1 MDLTLK
7 ELPFSG
13 EFLKRSTL
21 VTGRN
26 VAVFLLLLDILGL
39 FISVCL
45 TVFWR
50 LGVLLPIFDPLFF
63 GFMAAVL
70 LGLYLGDAYRPDT
83 QLTGLRAP
91 ARVLVMSLVV
101 GVASSTLLYLF
112 ALWGHSTMAGR
123 GIWLPSLIFF
133 TVWAVLIRLWVA
145 PWMKIHVQQR
155 RWLVLVG
162 DENTQQFGVELKK
175 LDPLGRFVMLS
186 QDRRSWSIR
195 LEDRVDGDGIF
206 HAASLEELSDWL
218 LQPWTG
224 VIVGNAAQLS
234 EQQIKRLVDIRLQ
247 GGQIFSPQEFY
258 ESFAYKIPAALLHD
272 SWFALAS
279 GFSLFQSRL
288 SWKLRRLIDIVV
300 ASLVLIVLS
309 PLMSVVALAVKLE
322 SPGSIF
328 YKQMRTGLHGKP
340 FGVIKFRSML
350 QNAERQGAQ
359 WASLKDPRITRVGYL
374 LRLMRIDELP
384 QLWNVLRGE
393 MSLIGP
399 RPERPEFDQKLAAEI
414 PYYNIRYLVKPG
426 ITGWA
431 QVMYPYGASVE
442 DSYEKLSYDLYYIKN
457 FSFWLDIAIALKT
470 LRVVFLG
477 KGR

>member
-1 MDLTLK
+1 M
-7 ELPFSG
+7 
-13 EFLKRSTL
+13 EFGKRSTL

-26 VAVFLLLLDILGL
+26 IAVFLLLLDILGL
-39 FISVCL
+39 LISVCL

-50 LGVLLPIFDPLFF
+50 LGALMPVFDPLFF

-70 LGLYLGDAYRPDT
+70 LGLYLGDTYRPDT

-91 ARVLVMSLVV
+91 ARVLIMSLVV

-112 ALWGHSTMAGR
+112 GLWGHSTMAGR

-195 LEDRVDGDGIF
+195 LEDKVDGDGIF

-224 VIVGNAAQLS
+224 VIVGNAMQLS

-288 SWKLRRLIDIVV
+288 SWKLRRLIDIVA
-300 ASLVLIVLS
+300 ASLVLLVLS
-309 PLMSVVALAVKLE
+309 PLMCMVALAVKLD

-399 RPERPEFDQKLAAEI
+399 RPERPEFDRKLAAEI

>member
-7 ELPFSG
+7 ELPLPRGFW
-13 EFLKRSTL
+13 KQSTL

-26 VAVFLLLLDILGL
+26 IAVFLLVLDILGL
-39 FISVCL
+39 LISVCL

-50 LGVLLPIFDPLFF
+50 LGTLLPVFDPLFF

-91 ARVLVMSLVV
+91 ARVLIMSIIV
-101 GVASSTLLYLF
+101 GVAASTMLYLLG
-112 ALWGHSTMAGR
+112 LWGKSEMAGR
-123 GIWLPSLIFF
+123 GIWLPSLMFF
-133 TVWAVLIRLWVA
+133 TIWAVLTRLWVA

-186 QDRRSWSIR
+186 QDSNSWPMSP
-195 LEDRVDGDGIF
+195 EDRIDEDGIF

-218 LQPWTG
+218 LQSWSG
-224 VIVGNAAQLS
+224 VIVGNPTQLS
-234 EQQIKRLVDIRLQ
+234 EHQIKRLVDMRLQ

-279 GFSLFQSRL
+279 GFSLFQRRL
-288 SWKLRRLIDIVV
+288 SWKLRRLIDIAA
-300 ASLVLIVLS
+300 ASLALIVVS
-309 PLMSVVALAVKLE
+309 PLMAVVALAVKIE
-322 SPGSIF
+322 SPGSVF
-328 YKQMRTGLHGKP
+328 YKQARTGLHGKP
-340 FGVIKFRSML
+340 FNVIKFRSMF
-350 QNAERQGAQ
+350 QDAERQGAQ
-359 WASLKDPRITRVGYL
+359 WAKLKDPRITRVGYL

-399 RPERPEFDQKLAAEI
+399 RPERPEFDRKLAAEI